1 MTDKKLIAEDI
12 STALW
17 ELDPMTTCCN
27 ANKGMEDEYSSEAAE
42 IASLTNSGMP
52 VHRAVQEVFEKW
64 FWEDCLTSGS
74 APTKLDAIVEK
85 ISKISQ

>member
-27 ANKGMEDEYSSEAAE
+27 ANEGIEDEYSSEAAE

-52 VHRAVQEVFEKW
+52 VRQAVQEVFEKW

-74 APTKLDAIVEK
+74 TPTKLDAIVEK
-85 ISKISQ
+85 ISEISQ

>member
-27 ANKGMEDEYSSEAAE
+27 ANEGREDEYSSEAAE

-52 VHRAVQEVFEKW
+52 VRQAVQEGRIQ
-64 FWEDCLTSGS
+64 T
-74 APTKLDAIVEK
+74 
-85 ISKISQ
+85 

>member
-1 MTDKKLIAEDI
+1 MTDKKLIAEEI
-12 STALW
+12 STILW

-42 IASLTNSGMP
+42 ITSLANSGMP
-52 VHRAVQEVFEKW
+52 VRQAVQEVFEKW

-74 APTKLDAIVEK
+74 APTKLDVILEK
-85 ISKISQ
+85 ISKISP